1 MSNKKNKKKNP
12 LPQKSKAQIRAE
24 EAARAAKNKKIMIIV
39 LISILL
45 VIAAIV
51 TVCVLT
57 SKRHKGHYYVEMTV
71 ENYGTVILELDA
83 KAAPKTVKNFKRLVK
98 QDFYD
103 GLTFHRV
110 IEDFMIQGGDPD
122 ANGTGGSGKTIKGE
136 FLENGYNNPIRH
148 ERGVISMARGEDY
161 NSASSQFF
169 ICNSTSYSVQALDG
183 KYAAFGRVI
192 KGMNVVDNITNVTSV
207 YADAK
212 SGTIYN
218 KSLQAV
224 ITEMKLI
231 TYKEAMNAN

>member
-1 MSNKKNKKKNP
+1 MSKKKNKKKKQV
-12 LPQKSKAQIRAE
+12 PQKTKAQIRAE
-24 EAARAAKNKKIMIIV
+24 EAARAAKNKKITVIV
-39 LISILL
+39 LISLLL
-45 VIAAIV
+45 VVAAIV
-51 TVCVLT
+51 TVCLLT

-71 ENYGTVILELDA
+71 ENYGTIILELDA
-83 KAAPKTVKNFKRLVK
+83 KAAPKTVRNFKRLVK

-110 IEDFMIQGGDPD
+110 INDFMIQGGDPD

-136 FLENGYNNPIRH
+136 FLENGYSNPIKH
-148 ERGVISMARGEDY
+148 ERGVISMARNGSDP

-169 ICNSTSYSVQALDG
+169 ICNSDSYSVQNLDG

-192 KGMNVVDNITNVTSV
+192 KGMNVVDTITSVTSV
-207 YADAK
+207 YGD
-212 SGTIYN
+212 SNGTIYN

-231 TYKEAMNAN
+231 TYKEAMNAK